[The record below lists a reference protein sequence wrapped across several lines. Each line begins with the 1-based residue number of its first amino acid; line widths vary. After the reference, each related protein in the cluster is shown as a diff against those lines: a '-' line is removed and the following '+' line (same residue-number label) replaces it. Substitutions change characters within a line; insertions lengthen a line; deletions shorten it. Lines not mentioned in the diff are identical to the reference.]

1 MLVNAF
7 QQLSKPI
14 HVFVFYPRRCTCLSA
29 LGVLASCWIPQHCS
43 LGSESYHQAMQLLAR
58 KSNQWAVHWLQCVD
72 VSLAATALATH
83 PLPSQRAL
91 APPPLT
97 CEQLRESLMAT
108 TLAVKFAA
116 FRCLDNLKL
125 RSDTDW
131 KIQTIIGSTVALS
144 VGIDNFDDQ
153 ETSFVLIRT
162 PQMRQLR
169 R

>member
-1 MLVNAF
+1 
-7 QQLSKPI
+7 
-14 HVFVFYPRRCTCLSA
+14 
-29 LGVLASCWIPQHCS
+29 
-43 LGSESYHQAMQLLAR
+43 
-58 KSNQWAVHWLQCVD
+58 
-72 VSLAATALATH
+72 
-83 PLPSQRAL
+83 
-91 APPPLT
+91 
-97 CEQLRESLMAT
+97 MAT

-144 VGIDNFDDQ
+144 VGIGNFDDQ